1 MKGRIDMKTVL
12 LTNGQQR
19 KTLAVVRSLG
29 KRNIKVIVAEETR
42 FNPSAFSKYCSK
54 VLVCP
59 SARKEPDKY
68 YSWLCRVLSTY
79 KCDVMFP
86 MDDDVFEIVM
96 KNSEELLKICS
107 IVLPNMQSYLLSCDK
122 SNATKLAEEV
132 GVPCPQT
139 LHPKNLYNLL
149 SLIEPMKFPLV
160 IKPRVSSG
168 SRGIRIVNNKEEFIK
183 VYEEIHQVY
192 GFPIIQEYIGIGD
205 RYDVCLLFD
214 NANELKAQFVQKEI
228 RHFPIDIGPSTM
240 QESVEAPEVLQYA
253 LSIMKKLPWKG
264 VVELEF
270 IVDTRDN
277 KFKFM
282 EINPRF
288 WGSLQLAITAGVDFP
303 WMLYKLSVE
312 RKVEET
318 SKYKTGCMCSWL
330 LPGDILHFI
339 GNKDRKKMKPPFL
352 AGEKYGVQDDI
363 VSKKDPLPV
372 LGFIL
377 ACFRY
382 LFDKN
387 MWKLIFKR

>member
-1 MKGRIDMKTVL
+1 MV
-12 LTNGQQR
+12 
-19 KTLAVVRSLG
+19 
-29 KRNIKVIVAEETR
+29 
-42 FNPSAFSKYCSK
+42 
-54 VLVCP
+54 
-59 SARKEPDKY
+59 
-68 YSWLCRVLSTY
+68 
-79 KCDVMFP
+79 P

-107 IVLPNMQSYLLSCDK
+107 IVLPTMQNYLRACDK

-139 LHPKNLYNLL
+139 IHPKESCDLL

-183 VYEEIHQVY
+183 VYQEIHGVY
-192 GFPIIQEYIGIGD
+192 EFPIIQEYIGIGD

-214 NANELKAQFVQKEI
+214 NDNKLKAQFVQKEI

-240 QESVEAPEVLQYA
+240 QESVEAPEVLEYA
-253 LSIMKKLPWKG
+253 LRIMRKLPWKG

-270 IVDTRDN
+270 IVDEEDN

-288 WGSLQLAITAGVDFP
+288 WGSLQMAITAGVDFP

-312 RKVEET
+312 DEVEEAF
-318 SKYKTGCMCSWL
+318 KYKTGCMCSWL

-339 GNKDRKKMKPPFL
+339 ANKERKKMNPPFF
-352 AGEKYGVQDDI
+352 AGKKYGVQDDI

>member
-1 MKGRIDMKTVL
+1 MKIKRDIKTVL

-29 KRNIKVIVAEETR
+29 IRNIKVIVAEETR
-42 FNPSAFSKYCSK
+42 FNPSAFSKYCCKS
-54 VLVCP
+54 LVSP
-59 SARKEPDKY
+59 SAKKNPNEY
-68 YSWLCRVLSTY
+68 YNWLCEVLIEY

-96 KNSEELLKICS
+96 KNERELLKICS
-107 IVLPNMQSYLLSCDK
+107 IVLPTMQNYLRASDK
-122 SNATKLAEEV
+122 SNATKLAREV

-139 LHPKNLYNLL
+139 LHPKKLCDLL

-168 SRGIRIVNNKEEFIK
+168 SRGIRIVNNREEFIK
-183 VYEEIHQVY
+183 VYLEIHDIY
-192 GFPIIQEYIGIGD
+192 EFPIIQEYIGIGD

-214 NANELKAQFVQKEI
+214 NDNKLKAQFVQREI

-240 QESVEAPEVLQYA
+240 QESVEAPVVLEYA
-253 LSIMKKLPWKG
+253 LRIMKNLPWKG
-264 VVELEF
+264 IVELEF
-270 IVDTRDN
+270 IVDAKDN

-288 WGSLQLAITAGVDFP
+288 WGSLQMAITAGVDFP
-303 WMLYKLSVE
+303 WMLYNLSGE
-312 RKVEET
+312 GKIDAT
-318 SKYKTGCMCSWL
+318 FKYKSGLMCSWL

-339 GNKDRKKMKPPFL
+339 ANKDRKKMNPPFL
-352 AGEKYGVQDDI
+352 AGKKYGAHDDI
-363 VSKKDPLPV
+363 ISTKDPLPV
-372 LGFIL
+372 PGFIL